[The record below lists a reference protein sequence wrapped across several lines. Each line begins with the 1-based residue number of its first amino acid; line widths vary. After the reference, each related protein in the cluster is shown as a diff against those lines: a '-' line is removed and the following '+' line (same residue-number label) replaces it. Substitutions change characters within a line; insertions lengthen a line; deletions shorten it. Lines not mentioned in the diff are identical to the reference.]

1 MSDPAKTFPK
11 ALAGAVVLVVA
22 TYLLPL
28 LMGLGVTLDP
38 VVWKLDD
45 GGYASLAGIVSF
57 GVPSETEQGSRRS
70 KQLCTAVWAD
80 AMSTLRPPAPAG
92 ASPEG
97 MMGGSTSTWF
107 RNLSFSGRPCR
118 FHKSSSC
125 EGQLFSIVRAH

>member
-38 VVWKLDD
+38 AVWKLDD

-57 GVPSETEQGSRRS
+57 GVPFVMEQGSRRERR
-70 KQLCTAVWAD
+70 LCTAV
-80 AMSTLRPPAPAG
+80 
-92 ASPEG
+92 
-97 MMGGSTSTWF
+97 
-107 RNLSFSGRPCR
+107 
-118 FHKSSSC
+118 
-125 EGQLFSIVRAH
+125 